1 MYRFGFGLFVLAE
14 SMIFVTLI
22 SARFLLAGSG
32 HPGAL
37 DQALAAVLTGIM
49 VASLV
54 PVRLAGRSAAR
65 GRMAPVPAYLLS
77 AALLGAF
84 VVAGVFYGWTG
95 LGIPRDSRFGEVFYT
110 ATGFHAVHL
119 VIGLAVMAGL
129 AVQASR
135 GRFTAASRFGLVAGE
150 IYWWF
155 LVVVWMALYVA
166 LYAL

>member
-14 SMIFVTLI
+14 SMIFLTLI
-22 SARFLLAGSG
+22 SARLLLAGFG
-32 HPGAL
+32 HPGSL
-37 DQALAAVLTGIM
+37 DQALAAALTGVM
-49 VASLV
+49 AASLL

-65 GRMAPVPAYLLS
+65 GRMALVPAYLL
-77 AALLGAF
+77 ATALLGAV
-84 VVAGVFYGWTG
+84 VVAGVFYGWTR
-95 LGIPRDSRFGEVFYT
+95 LGIPRGSRYGEVFYT

-119 VIGLAVMAGL
+119 VIGLAVLAGL

-150 IYWWF
+150 IFWWF
-155 LVVVWMALYVA
+155 LVVVWMALYVV